1 MRDDQNLCEGRCLVV
16 RCGRFDADAGLWWF
30 HTIID
35 CAHRHDCG
43 SNPRQQKR
51 PSLDFWLKS
60 NGLFGCK

>member
-35 CAHRHDCG
+35 RAHHHDCG
-43 SNPRQQKR
+43 SNHRQQKR
-51 PSLDFWLKS
+51 PSLDFWQKS
-60 NGLFGCK
+60 NGL

>member
-35 CAHRHDCG
+35 CTHRHDCG
-43 SNPRQQKR
+43 SNSRQSKR
-51 PSLDFWLKS
+51 PSLKLLTEFD
-60 NGLFGCK
+60 GLN